1 MTFLLLKY
9 FESVLRGALSMLRT
23 RVCGKEGGGQAW
35 LGSSICIQLFSD
47 ALGPH
52 VPPLEHSCGSGALE
66 TVQVV
71 LKAVWWEHIP
81 HIKREMVLQSL
92 TAMLHNFFI
101 CFSVISI
108 LM

>member
-9 FESVLRGALSMLRT
+9 FASVLRGTLSMLRT

-35 LGSSICIQLFSD
+35 LGSSICIQLLPD
-47 ALGPH
+47 ALGPRA
-52 VPPLEHSCGSGALE
+52 PPLEHSCDCGALE

-81 HIKREMVLQSL
+81 HIKREIVLQSL
-92 TAMLHNFFI
+92 TAMLRYFLI

-108 LM
+108 IM